1 MALDGAVLPLG
12 ERVGL
17 LEPAAAGARLLY
29 LSVERS
35 YLFIALLVSQDATLR
50 LGAAV
55 AFPAAL
61 DLDLVCADD
70 PRATAACEALV
81 RPLPT
86 LVAELKEL
94 GQLRLLLVGLLAAF
108 VITAALLCLAVLLVL
123 LRVVAAVGQELV
135 LLVG

>member
-1 MALDGAVLPLG
+1 MALGVAVQPLG

-17 LEPAAAGARLLY
+17 LELAAARARLLHR
-29 LSVERS
+29 SVART
-35 YLFIALLVSQDATLR
+35 YPLIALLVAVDATLR
-50 LGAAV
+50 LDAAV
-55 AFPAAL
+55 ALPAAL

>member
-94 GQLRLLLVGLLAAF
+94 GLLRSRLWQLDRLLFRIVALFDV
-108 VITAALLCLAVLLVL
+108 TAVRLCLAVLLVL
-123 LRVVAAVGQELV
+123 LLVVATVG
-135 LLVG
+135 